1 MGNGILIASPHSGS
15 GKTVVT
21 LGLLRALSRINNV
34 RAAKSGPDYID
45 PRFHEVASGNQS
57 LNLDT
62 WAMSED
68 RIKNLS
74 SGKGTLIVEGA
85 MGLFD
90 GDSSGKSG
98 SAASLAKILG
108 LQVILII
115 DCSKMAQSVAAIVK
129 GFVSYDPNVKFLGII
144 LNKIGSDKHLKMI
157 NESLSDKSFPPVI
170 GFLKRSN
177 KFHLPSRHLGLIQAT
192 EKKDLN
198 VWLDKLAN
206 EIENSVKLDKL
217 KDNISIKNKK
227 LKPKFKSPGKI
238 ISIAKDK
245 AFSFIYPHLVR
256 DWLAQGSK
264 INYFSP
270 LADEIVPESD
280 FIFLPG
286 GYPELYA
293 KKLAENRQ
301 FLDSVRDAA
310 KDTKV
315 YGECGGYMALGESLV
330 DGDGNSHKMLNLL
343 DLVTSI
349 ETPKLTLG
357 YRKLRAFPGSIEGTF
372 RGHEFHYARTLKASG
387 KKLFTSSDASDNSL
401 ADLGLISG
409 RVSGSFAH
417 IIDFFE

>member
-1 MGNGILIASPHSGS
+1 MSGARYPMQCASNAPASPV
-15 GKTVVT
+15 K
-21 LGLLRALSRINNV
+21 A
-34 RAAKSGPDYID
+34 PD
-45 PRFHEVASGNQS
+45 
-57 LNLDT
+57 
-62 WAMSED
+62 
-68 RIKNLS
+68 
-74 SGKGTLIVEGA
+74 
-85 MGLFD
+85 
-90 GDSSGKSG
+90 
-98 SAASLAKILG
+98 
-108 LQVILII
+108 
-115 DCSKMAQSVAAIVK
+115 
-129 GFVSYDPNVKFLGII
+129 
-144 LNKIGSDKHLKMI
+144 
-157 NESLSDKSFPPVI
+157 
-170 GFLKRSN
+170 
-177 KFHLPSRHLGLIQAT
+177 
-192 EKKDLN
+192 
-198 VWLDKLAN
+198 
-206 EIENSVKLDKL
+206 
-217 KDNISIKNKK
+217 
-227 LKPKFKSPGKI
+227 
-238 ISIAKDK
+238 IAKDK

-256 DWLAQGSK
+256 DWVAQGSK

-417 IIDFFE
+417 IIDFCE